1 MAKISSKENIV
12 FYGTGRRK
20 NAVARV
26 RLVEGNGKITIN
38 DKNID
43 EFFGLETLKVIVR
56 QPLTVT
62 NTTAKYDVI
71 CTVKGGGF
79 TGQAGAIR
87 HGIARALN
95 EANSEFRPS
104 LKSNGFLTRDPRM
117 KERKKYGLKK
127 ARKAPQFSKR

>member
-1 MAKISSKENIV
+1 MAKAKSVKTA

-20 NAVARV
+20 KSIARV
-26 RLVEGNGKITIN
+26 RLVEGTGVITVNGKS
-38 DKNID
+38 ID
-43 EFFGLETLKVIVR
+43 EYFGTEVLKTIVR
-56 QPLTVT
+56 QPLTAT

-71 CTVKGGGF
+71 AKVVGGGF

-95 EANSEFRPS
+95 EANSEFRPT
-104 LKSNGFLTRDPRM
+104 LKSNGYLTRDPRM